1 MRLKDKRIVVTGGAT
16 GIGAATAIRCA
27 RDSAKVVIA
36 DLNEQG
42 AQRTVADIRDSGG
55 TAWFVKTDITRE
67 SEVARL
73 MEVAHDHLGG
83 VDSLITA
90 AGIARDSLAS
100 VDELLKKSWD
110 KTIDVNLTG
119 AFIAVKYAVPPMRR
133 TGSGTIVLIASG
145 AGVRVGSSMVAY
157 GASKGGVNGLGMTL
171 EPMLARENIRV
182 NVLCPGNIST
192 PLKLGIIEEQ
202 AQMVG
207 EAARKEE
214 QIAGLG
220 TPDGVARVISF
231 LVSDDADYMRGTLF
245 TR

>member
-1 MRLKDKRIVVTGGAT
+1 MSLKDKRIVVTGGAT

-27 RDSAKVVIA
+27 SEGASVVIA
-36 DLNEQG
+36 DLNERS
-42 AQRTVADIRDSGG
+42 AQQTVVGIKANGG
-55 TAWFVKTDITRE
+55 NAWFVSTDVSSE
-67 SEVARL
+67 SDVARL
-73 MEVAHDHLGG
+73 MEKAENHLGG
-83 VDSLITA
+83 VNTLVTA
-90 AGIARDSLAS
+90 AGIARDSLVP
-100 VDELLKKSWD
+100 VDELLKESWD
-110 KTIDVNLTG
+110 KTIDINLTG
-119 AFIAVKYAVPPMRR
+119 AFIAVKYGVPLMRR

-145 AGVRVGSSMVAY
+145 AGVRGGSSMVAY

-171 EPMLARENIRV
+171 EPILARENIRV

-202 AQMVG
+202 AQRVG
-207 EAARKEE
+207 DAARRKE

-231 LVSDDADYMRGTLF
+231 LVSDDADYIRGTLF